1 MYCSYSCCLFWQD
14 RGKHDFGRW
23 TTWWA
28 EKCVQDYPTVTST
41 SPVAAGHRH
50 WRQWSCFLLPSP
62 SRTVEHASVCLTITF
77 EMPFLEANAFS
88 GGKCEVQGSMIGL
101 DFWKHLKHCW
111 HCMRAVESSVK
122 AIHCE
127 RVRVIPMYPQ
137 KDEQFLLL
145 ARQEGW
151 ADKKG
156 GWKCFK
162 VASGWSGTNDDF
174 KTLAH
179 LHPLLPQNLKGRFLF
194 CCWWNFA

>member
-1 MYCSYSCCLFWQD
+1 MVSREMCARLPHSYFYFPCGCRAQTMKAMKLFPPAQPLQDCWACCSTPDHSLW
-14 RGKHDFGRW
+14 
-23 TTWWA
+23 
-28 EKCVQDYPTVTST
+28 
-41 SPVAAGHRH
+41 
-50 WRQWSCFLLPSP
+50 
-62 SRTVEHASVCLTITF
+62 
-77 EMPFLEANAFS
+77 NAFS

-101 DFWKHLKHCW
+101 DFWKYLTHCW

-137 KDEQFLLL
+137 KDKQFLPL
-145 ARQEGW
+145 ARQEGL
-151 ADKKG
+151 ADKKR